1 MAIAIV
7 GLDLAKHVFQVHAI
21 DETGRAILR
30 RQLRRASVE
39 VFFKTLS
46 PCVVGMEA
54 CASAHYWARR
64 ISALGHEVRL
74 IAPAKVKPYVQR
86 GKKNDANDA
95 AAIVEAVMRPHMVF
109 VPIKNE
115 EQQAVPM
122 LHRTRDLLV
131 RQRTMLVNAI
141 RAHLA
146 EFGIVAAQGR
156 RKVKDLIT
164 GLDNT
169 EIPELARLALWQIAD
184 QIDECDKH
192 IDALEWRSLAWH
204 KSDAASCN
212 LATIPGIGP
221 ITASAI
227 AATVPNPSA
236 FRNGRQLAAW
246 LGLVP
251 RQNSSGGKDRLSG
264 ITKAGNT
271 YIRRLLVIGATSVIR
286 FARSKAPGTA
296 EWLKKLLERKSARL
310 ASVALANKMARIAWS
325 YSPGARSIEIS
336 IPCPSRP
343 EPKGSARKETRRA
356 RLKCEVMAIRSS
368 RDWEDPKWPRHKLC
382 DEVIGTRS
390 AEFVMACGHASRIFR
405 GRTHDCT

>member
-7 GLDLAKHVFQVHAI
+7 GLDLAKQVFQVHAV
-21 DETGRAILR
+21 DEAGRAILR
-30 RQLRRASVE
+30 RQLRRAGVE
-39 VFFKTLS
+39 AFFKTLP
-46 PCVVGMEA
+46 PCIVGMEA
-54 CASAHYWARR
+54 CASAHHWARR
-64 ISALGHEVRL
+64 ISALGHTVRL

-95 AAIVEAVMRPHMVF
+95 AAIVEALMRPHMVF

-115 EQQAVPM
+115 EQQAVLM

-156 RKVKDLIT
+156 RKVKELIT

-169 EIPELARLALWQIAD
+169 EVPELARLALWQIAD

-192 IDALEWRSLAWH
+192 IDVLERRILAWH
-204 KSDAASCN
+204 KSDEASCN

-227 AATVPNPSA
+227 AATVPDPSA

-251 RQNSSGGKDRLSG
+251 RQHSSGGKDRLSG

-286 FARSKAPGTA
+286 YARSKAPGTA
-296 EWLKKLLERKSARL
+296 EWLK
-310 ASVALANKMARIAWS
+310 NPS
-325 YSPGARSIEIS
+325 YG
-336 IPCPSRP
+336 
-343 EPKGSARKETRRA
+343 
-356 RLKCEVMAIRSS
+356 
-368 RDWEDPKWPRHKLC
+368 
-382 DEVIGTRS
+382 
-390 AEFVMACGHASRIFR
+390 
-405 GRTHDCT
+405 

>member
-1 MAIAIV
+1 
-7 GLDLAKHVFQVHAI
+7 
-21 DETGRAILR
+21 
-30 RQLRRASVE
+30 
-39 VFFKTLS
+39 
-46 PCVVGMEA
+46 
-54 CASAHYWARR
+54 
-64 ISALGHEVRL
+64 
-74 IAPAKVKPYVQR
+74 
-86 GKKNDANDA
+86 
-95 AAIVEAVMRPHMVF
+95 MRPHMVF

-115 EQQAVPM
+115 EQQAVLM

-156 RKVKDLIT
+156 RKVKELIT

-169 EIPELARLALWQIAD
+169 EMPELARIALWQIAD
-184 QIDECDKH
+184 QIDECDKR
-192 IDALEWRSLAWH
+192 IDALERQILAWH
-204 KSDAASCN
+204 KSDEASCN

-221 ITASAI
+221 ITASAM

-264 ITKAGNT
+264 ITKTGNT

-325 YSPGARSIEIS
+325 VLTRGEVYQRY
-336 IPCPSRP
+336 PSRSQADLSQR
-343 EPKGSARKETRRA
+343 GSARKETPRA

-368 RDWEDPKWPRHKLC
+368 RDWEDPIWLRHKLC
-382 DEVIGTRS
+382 GEVIGTRS
-390 AEFVMACGHASRIFR
+390 AEFIMARGHAYRIFR